1 MYRASDQRTYKT
13 RAIVLRARN
22 LGEAD
27 KIFTLLTDA
36 RGKLDAVAKGVRR
49 AKSHFAG
56 RLEFGCEASLTM
68 HRGRNLDVITSADIL
83 VTHWTAI
90 VEPAAFATASLLVE
104 LIDAFCEPDLAM
116 PEVYALL
123 DGALSALGSTHDPA
137 GLVPRFELRL
147 LAALGLAPPGDAC
160 VSCGRAFGEGR
171 AWADVDAGGLSCAA
185 CRPHRADA
193 FALEAGDV
201 ENFRALGAPRGRGAR
216 PAARA
221 TAAASRAID
230 AFVTYHLGRRPK
242 STRLLE
248 ELAARP
254 AG

>member
-1 MYRASDQRTYKT
+1 MHRASDQRTYKT

-27 KIFTLLTDA
+27 KILTLLTDT
-36 RGKLDAVAKGVRR
+36 RGKLDTVAKGVRR
-49 AKSHFAG
+49 TKSHFAG
-56 RLEFGCEASLTM
+56 RLEFACEAWLTM
-68 HRGRNLDVITSADIL
+68 HRGRNLDVITSAEI
-83 VTHWTAI
+83 VATHWTAI
-90 VEPAAFATASLLVE
+90 VEPAAFATANLVVE
-104 LIDAFCEPDLAM
+104 LVDAFCEPDLAV

-123 DGALSALGSTHDPA
+123 QGALGALGVREPA
-137 GLVPRFELRL
+137 AIVPRFELRL
-147 LAALGLAPPGDAC
+147 LAALGLAPPSDAC
-160 VSCGRAFGEGR
+160 VSCGGAFDEGR

-193 FALEAGDV
+193 FALDARDV

-221 TAAASRAID
+221 TPTAARAID